1 MASQLTPSDDVAAAV
16 EQLALYVV
24 ALERAIASS
33 SRPDG
38 GVTDT
43 PGLGVLMALEI
54 FGPLRPRTLAELL
67 NMRSG
72 TASKRIERLVRASLV
87 DRRRSVVPGDRR
99 GVVVEIRDAGRL
111 ELSRIERVT
120 LAMGGGLLR
129 ALQPLRLP
137 QPATPA
143 ASADPERYPAL
154 GALFRFVSLID
165 QSIIRAVGDHDLLHP
180 ADPRSLL
187 LLVDLDRNGP
197 RPAGSVPGLVDR
209 SRSATSRL
217 LSQMTAASLIDTTPP
232 TAGAPGGLTCIS
244 ADGQRALQ
252 SVIVALSEDLVSLQP
267 AIGDLVRALAD
278 GPTPSGRT

>member
-1 MASQLTPSDDVAAAV
+1 MTSQPTPYDNVAAAV
-16 EQLALYVV
+16 EQLTLYVV
-24 ALERAIASS
+24 ALERAIASP

-43 PGLGVLMALEI
+43 PGLGVLMALEL

-72 TASKRIERLVRASLV
+72 TTSKRIERLVRASFV
-87 DRRRSVVPGDRR
+87 DRRRSVIPGDRR
-99 GVVVEIRDAGRL
+99 SVVVEIRDAGRL
-111 ELSRIERVT
+111 ELARIERLT
-120 LAMGGGLLR
+120 LAMGAGLLR
-129 ALQPLRLP
+129 ALQLLRHT

-143 ASADPERYPAL
+143 ASADPEGYPAL
-154 GALFRFVSLID
+154 GALFRFVSLVD
-165 QSIIRAVGDHDLLHP
+165 QSVIRAVGDHDLLHP
-180 ADPRSLL
+180 SDPRPLL